1 MAISLTE
8 RAAQE
13 VQRYKNENKIESQA
27 FLRVGATAGGCSGY
41 SYRLEFDEAYDE
53 QLDDQYDCHGV
64 KLVID
69 RKSLLLLDGT
79 TIDWHESL
87 EQSGFTFSNPNVVK
101 SCGCGSSFQV

>member
-8 RAAQE
+8 RAATE
-13 VQRYKNENKIESQA
+13 VNRYKAENQIEEET

-41 SYRLEFDEAYDE
+41 SYQLEFDNQFDAAS
-53 QLDDQYDCHGV
+53 DDQYDCHGV
-64 KLVID
+64 KVVVD
-69 RKSLLLLDGT
+69 KKSMLLLDGT

-87 EQSGFTFSNPNVVK
+87 EQSGFTFNNPNVVK